1 MIILNVFGL
10 FVCLFEQ
17 TKFGR
22 GMLELHLHRMMLKV
36 CWMMLNDAETLT
48 QYNDCYS
55 KDTSGL
61 TWIIQEGLK
70 IK

>member
-10 FVCLFEQ
+10 FVCLNKQ
-17 TKFGR
+17 TEFGR
-22 GMLELHLHRMMLKV
+22 GMLEHHLHRMSWK
-36 CWMMLNDAETLT
+36 W
-48 QYNDCYS
+48 QYNDGYF

-61 TWIIQEGLK
+61 TWIIQEGLN